1 MIERDFAEKIGFTYI
16 KNALDI
22 ITPMGRKHLE
32 SLEYLT
38 DPEKIEAELR
48 IFDEIAR
55 YIACNLSFKDNLK
68 HRLCQ
73 LRDISGVVKRLG
85 TGETFDDIALF
96 EIKAFCIEAE
106 ELRRLLVTPPK
117 SIEIPELSEVIRL
130 LDPEGFGMK
139 SFYIY
144 DAYSVELAALRKRK
158 RELEG
163 LSDGDDVQ
171 VNEELNDLI
180 NRIGDIEDRIRTML
194 TERLSKYRELLEE
207 ALEKVGF
214 LDFSLAKLEIIEKF
228 GFIRPTVSDSVTE
241 YVGLFEPQVS
251 DELKKKGKEFQPVD
265 IQLQPGVTLI
275 TGANMTGKTVLLRS
289 LAVAQV
295 LFQFGFYV
303 PAKRA
308 KIKPVDGVF
317 FLSGDYQSFKHGLSS
332 FAAEM
337 IQLNT
342 AVEFLKVGKRGLF
355 LFDELA
361 RNTNPHEGKAI
372 VKSVLR
378 RFNSSKSFTVI
389 TTHYDGVSRGENV
402 HHYMVKGLREDI
414 DVSGEVK
421 PETLTEYTDYSLVKV
436 KGEYQVPRE
445 ALKVATLLGVDP
457 VIIETARELL
467 DEETELH

>member
-1 MIERDFAEKIGFTYI
+1 LIEKEFVERIGFTYI
-16 KNALDI
+16 RDSLDI

-48 IFDEIAR
+48 IFYEIAR
-55 YIACNLSFKDNLK
+55 YIACNPSLKDNLK

-73 LRDISGVVKRLG
+73 LRDISGVVKNLG
-85 TGETFDDIALF
+85 TNEILDDIALF

-106 ELRRLLVTPPK
+106 ELRKSLVAPPGQL
-117 SIEIPELSEVIRL
+117 ELPELSKIVRL
-130 LDPEGFGMK
+130 LDPEDFGMK

-144 DAYSVELAALRKRK
+144 DAYSAELASLRKRK
-158 RELEG
+158 RELEKN
-163 LSDGDDVQ
+163 SDDNDIHT
-171 VNEELNDLI
+171 NEELIDLI
-180 NRIGDIEDRIRTML
+180 GKIEDVEERIRVKL
-194 TERLSKYRELLEE
+194 TKEISKYRWLLEE
-207 ALEKVGF
+207 VLEKVGF

-228 GFIRPTVSDSVTE
+228 GFTRPTVSDNVTE

-303 PAKRA
+303 PAEKA

-337 IQLNT
+337 IQLNI
-342 AVEFLKVGKRGLF
+342 AVEFLKMEKRGLF

-378 RFNSSKSFTVI
+378 RFNLSKSFTVI